1 MMYLLLYFLQSG
13 ARVDE
18 VEDPVGPA
26 LSQAAHLQLHLLQTR
41 QSLESPVSEG
51 LKNTHTVTWRPMWTS
66 TQTTKIMAE

>member
-26 LSQAAHLQLHLLQTR
+26 LSQAAHHQLHLLQIR
-41 QSLESPVSEG
+41 QSAPVSEG
-51 LKNTHTVTWRPMWTS
+51 LKNTNKVTLCPMWTS
-66 TQTTKIMAE
+66 TQTHKNMTE

>member
-41 QSLESPVSEG
+41 QSAPVSEG
-51 LKNTHTVTWRPMWTS
+51 LKNTHTVIWRPMWTS
-66 TQTTKIMAE
+66 TQTHKNMAE